1 MGWGFPLATENVAPG
16 YFHSKVEEIPGRL
29 IPWLLVAFPRQL
41 GNLSDSLACGNQT
54 YLSLIRGT
62 PGNTCDF
69 TKVSLENNGWGCRVG
84 HLPDISIIITGSTKK
99 VHVIGAKS

>member
-41 GNLSDSLACGNQT
+41 EILVTALLLG
-54 YLSLIRGT
+54 IRHT
-62 PGNTCDF
+62 FP
-69 TKVSLENNGWGCRVG
+69 
-84 HLPDISIIITGSTKK
+84 
-99 VHVIGAKS
+99 